1 MRIEASVNLTQVTLK
16 GSFLMAVFFYM
27 RISTKEERGVQK
39 YIRQESSLKKY
50 AESKGV
56 LYDEHNVYKED
67 RSGKNFT
74 DRPEWQ
80 KLEANLH
87 GGDAVI
93 FKDISRFTREAEN
106 GYQKYMQ
113 LMEAGVELVFL
124 DNQTVSTEYIKQLL
138 DVAEKQNLI
147 AKISLENTVKL
158 LLYVELDRVEQERL
172 ILQKRIKDG
181 IAASDKKSG
190 RDKGHL
196 DKMTPELEYD
206 LQVYLSD
213 RSVTQI
219 EVMKKHGISR
229 NTLKKYAE
237 IIKSKKGDS

>member
-1 MRIEASVNLTQVTLK
+1 
-16 GSFLMAVFFYM
+16 MAIYFYM
-27 RISTKEERGVQK
+27 RISTAEERGLQK
-39 YIRQESSLKKY
+39 FNRQESALKKY
-50 AESKGV
+50 AETNGI

-67 RSGKNFT
+67 KSGKNFT
-74 DRPEWQ
+74 DRLEWQ
-80 KLEANLH
+80 KLENNLH
-87 GGDAVI
+87 KDDTVV

-113 LMEAGVELVFL
+113 LMNMGVNLVFL
-124 DNQTVSTEYIKQLL
+124 DNQTICTDYIKQLL

-190 RDKGHL
+190 RKKGKV
-196 DKMTPELEYD
+196 DKMTAELETD
-206 LQVYLSD
+206 LMIYLND
-213 RSVTQI
+213 RSVHQV
-219 EVMKKHGISR
+219 ELMKKHNISR

-237 IIKSKKGDS
+237 ILKQQEQENNGKTEL

>member
-1 MRIEASVNLTQVTLK
+1 
-16 GSFLMAVFFYM
+16 MAIYFYM
-27 RISTKEERGVQK
+27 RISTAEERGLQK
-39 YIRQESSLKKY
+39 FNRQESALKKY
-50 AESKGV
+50 AETNGI

-67 RSGKNFT
+67 KSGKNFT
-74 DRPEWQ
+74 DRLEWQ
-80 KLEANLH
+80 KLENNLH
-87 GGDAVI
+87 KDDTVV

-113 LMEAGVELVFL
+113 LMNMGVNLVFL
-124 DNQTVSTEYIKQLL
+124 DNQTICTDYIKQLL

-190 RDKGHL
+190 RKKGKV
-196 DKMTPELEYD
+196 DKMTAELETD
-206 LQVYLSD
+206 LIIYLND
-213 RSVTQI
+213 RSVHQV
-219 EVMKKHGISR
+219 ELMKKHNISR

-237 IIKSKKGDS
+237 MIKQQGNA